1 MPFKILTV
9 FSGRGTSYPGIG
21 IRYSSNRNQIL
32 SDWGLSPRA
41 TSGPWSST
49 YDPAPSAS
57 DFSSVQYPVSAI
69 GRADPYKGMYPQ
81 RNSAAGGTTPYAFA
95 AGILGSANTKSS
107 FAMTGN
113 KEGLLTKGF
122 TNAAKARV
130 PSSAIGREL
139 KVNAPIFVPGNTV
152 HKMIHA
158 PVFIPGVKEHITFSM
173 MQG

>member
-1 MPFKILTV
+1 
-9 FSGRGTSYPGIG
+9 
-21 IRYSSNRNQIL
+21 
-32 SDWGLSPRA
+32 
-41 TSGPWSST
+41 
-49 YDPAPSAS
+49 
-57 DFSSVQYPVSAI
+57 
-69 GRADPYKGMYPQ
+69 MYPQ
-81 RNSAAGGTTPYAFA
+81 QNSAAGGTTPYAFA